1 MTKTQQL
8 ISIPFSA
15 LFLQV
20 TIIISF
26 SYLSI
31 FSRPESIQS
40 SWSRNSAHLS
50 SAVQVRVLAN
60 FLLRAFDH
68 LQSFF
73 EATFFLYSSQNLSF
87 FFLKKI
93 KINKIKSI
101 GKISGKKQYCTEK
114 NHNHQEVGGLLGETL
129 QESSVKE
136 LQIVGRQCKSSDL
149 TRFGQIWSGT
159 TINSLQREA

>member
-20 TIIISF
+20 TTLRSF
-26 SYLSI
+26 SLVSQYLFQTRINPI
-31 FSRPESIQS
+31 FLEQE
-40 SWSRNSAHLS
+40 LS

-60 FLLRAFDH
+60 LLLRALNH

-73 EATFFLYSSQNLSF
+73 EATFFFIVPRIYLFY
-87 FFLKKI
+87 FLKKI

-101 GKISGKKQYCTEK
+101 GNTTTSRKS
-114 NHNHQEVGGLLGETL
+114 GGLLGETSL
-129 QESSVKE
+129 ESSVKE
-136 LQIVGRQCKSSDL
+136 LQIVGRRFQSSDL
-149 TRFGQIWSGT
+149 IRSGQIWSGST
-159 TINSLQREA
+159 ERGLTIV